1 MAFKRADLAG
11 LGIEADKI
19 QILIDWHM
27 ETVKGLQAKIDENK
41 DNSDELTKVKA
52 ELEQAKNDLK
62 TANDK
67 IAAYEKD
74 DYKTKYESE
83 KAAREKLESDN
94 ANRETFAK
102 KEKAFKSLLKDKQY
116 SEEAA
121 KLIIGKGGYT
131 DKIELDG
138 KGNIKNADSI
148 LGDVQ
153 SDFAMFT
160 PKENNQSSNPA
171 NPPANIGGKIS
182 KTAEEIMNIKDT
194 EARQL
199 AMAQN
204 AELFGIT

>member
-11 LGIEADKI
+11 LGIESDKI

-41 DNSDELTKVKA
+41 DNSDEFAKVKA

-67 IAAYEKD
+67 ITAYEKD

-83 KAAREKLESDN
+83 KLAREKLESDN
-94 ANRETFAK
+94 ANRETLAK

-121 KLIIGKGGYT
+121 KLIIGKGGYI
-131 DKIELDG
+131 DKIELDT

-153 SDFAMFT
+153 SDFSMFT
-160 PKENNQSSNPA
+160 PKESNQSASPA
-171 NPPANIGGKIS
+171 SPPANVGGKVF
-182 KTAEEIMNIKDT
+182 KTADEIMNIKDT
-194 EARQL
+194 ETRQR